1 VITSNPVIAAIAVE
15 VVVPTVTLGSA
26 RVQLVVNATAE
37 MKLTVEPLVNS
48 RVVPSSTDERGSFK
62 AFPSLPNK
70 IKYLTA
76 LSPSPL
82 STANVNLVV
91 ESPLFS

>member
-1 VITSNPVIAAIAVE
+1 VIASISVE
-15 VVVPTVTLGSA
+15 LVDATVTEGSA
-26 RVQLVVNATAE
+26 TAQLVVNATAE
-37 MKLTVEPLVNS
+37 MKLTVEPFVNS
-48 RVVPSSTDERGSFK
+48 RVVPSSTDESGKFK
-62 AFPSLPNK
+62 AFQSLPNN